1 MDDLDHRLIAAL
13 RVDGRAP
20 LSELAK
26 SLGVSRGTIQNRL
39 DRLIASD
46 VILGFTVR
54 VKGGP
59 AANQIRAIMMIE
71 VAGKNT
77 RQVAK
82 SLRGMPQI
90 HALHSTNGAFD
101 LIAEIE
107 VAESRGVRSRALDRQ
122 IDRRNRKKRN
132 QPAAGAGL
140 SLFRAA
146 RRIGGHGSGLFTF
159 RRRSASRAWIF
170 AASTWPSFVSS
181 MASAR

>member
-77 RQVAK
+77 QA
-82 SLRGMPQI
+82 G
-90 HALHSTNGAFD
+90 G
-101 LIAEIE
+101 EI
-107 VAESRGVRSRALDRQ
+107 
-122 IDRRNRKKRN
+122 
-132 QPAAGAGL
+132 AAGNAANPCAAQHERR
-140 SLFRAA
+140 FRFD
-146 RRIGGHGSGLFTF
+146 RGD
-159 RRRSASRAWIF
+159 
-170 AASTWPSFVSS
+170 
-181 MASAR
+181 

>member
-13 RVDGRAP
+13 RTNGRAS

-26 SLGVSRGTIQNRL
+26 NLGVSRGTIQNRL

-54 VKGGP
+54 LKNNP
-59 AANQIRAIMMIE
+59 TASQIRAIMMIE
-71 VAGKNT
+71 VSGKNT

-82 SLRGMPQI
+82 SLRGLPQI

-107 VAESRGVRSRALDRQ
+107 VETLVEFDRVLSVVRS
-122 IDRRNRKKRN
+122 IDGIARSETSLLLA
-132 QPAAGAGL
+132 PA
-140 SLFRAA
+140 
-146 RRIGGHGSGLFTF
+146 
-159 RRRSASRAWIF
+159 
-170 AASTWPSFVSS
+170 
-181 MASAR
+181 